1 MLLLLVVV
9 VVLAFKCYKTDEESN
24 KERERVIEKEKLVGN
39 LIRRNDVDVMS
50 NFTIIN
56 ICCKFVCS
64 AEKWVKISIYSYFK
78 NNSLS

>member
-24 KERERVIEKEKLVGN
+24 KEREKEKEKLVGN

-64 AEKWVKISIYSYFK
+64 AEKWVKISIYS
-78 NNSLS
+78 

>member
-1 MLLLLVVV
+1 MLLLVV
-9 VVLAFKCYKTDEESN
+9 VVLAFKCYKTDERAI
-24 KERERVIEKEKLVGN
+24 KREREKEKEKLVGN